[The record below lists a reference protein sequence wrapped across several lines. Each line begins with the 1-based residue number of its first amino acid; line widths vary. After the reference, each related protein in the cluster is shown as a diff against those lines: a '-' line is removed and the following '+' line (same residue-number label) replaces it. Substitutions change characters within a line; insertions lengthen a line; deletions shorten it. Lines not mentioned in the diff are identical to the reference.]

1 LEKELQMISL
11 IGFTGLILS
20 FVCNVIVI
28 GLYYFKINQRFNQIF
43 YLALYCSLFF
53 ICLSFF
59 ALMFAYISSDFSNFN
74 VFQNS
79 HSSKPLLYKIT
90 GTWGNHEGSMLLWLL
105 IMSLYNVFFSFNTT
119 LEEPMQKLTIVF
131 QSSLYLCFS
140 LFVILTSN
148 PFLVNSI
155 DINEGLGLNP
165 ILQDPALAIHPPIL
179 YTGYVGFSLI
189 LSLAL
194 AGLILNKLDNIWIQ
208 VLKRWTMFCW
218 LMLTGGI
225 ALGSYWAYYEL
236 GWGGWWFWD
245 PVENVSLMPW
255 ITGLA
260 LVHSLMITKQEQLLK
275 RWVVFLSILCFSLSI
290 LGTFLVRSGILT
302 SVHSFAADASRG
314 IFILILFLTITGFS
328 FIIFILKSPHSNK
341 QINLLFINKTSA
353 LIINNI
359 VMLIACITILLGTIY
374 PIIIEVL
381 TNKRMSVGAPYY
393 NSTVL
398 PILLPGFLIMSI
410 APMLSWQSNKLDK
423 IKNYIY
429 ILIVT
434 SILTLLIT
442 YLTKFNIWGFTGTI
456 LGLWIIA
463 ASLLSI
469 LHNCLKYK
477 FKKFFIYNN
486 ALIAHMGVGI
496 MIIGITFSS
505 IFQTKNNFTIQTGE
519 IVNSGQYSLQLK
531 NLKIEEKNNFQ
542 ELLGIFLLHK
552 KNEFLTT
559 IKSSKR
565 YYYVSKVITTEAG
578 IYHDWFQDFYL
589 VLGNEK
595 NNKWSITIYH
605 NPLVSFIWIGVMIM
619 IFSGMVGI
627 FKR

>member
-1 LEKELQMISL
+1 MISL

-179 YTGYVGFSLI
+179 YIGYVGFSLI

-194 AGLILNKLDNIWIQ
+194 AGLILNKLDNLWIQ

-275 RWVVFLSILCFSLSI
+275 RWVIFLSILCFSLSI

-353 LIINNI
+353 LIINNV